1 MYAQQNVILHA
12 MTVIFGPQMNLLQW
26 SRILMLAIDNDEPQT
41 ECKILK
47 CKRKEFR
54 TYVCTTY
61 IAHTH
66 LGYPCNSQTN
76 IVYANTIKQEP
87 AVIHAINM
95 HTSKRDTFTISSSFA
110 VVILKLSGRMK
121 VVRGSRKMGARTRKS
136 DDCDQKWLK
145 RWILHHHSSHITW
158 NESKRTIEYSLQPK
172 QGRNL

>member
-1 MYAQQNVILHA
+1 
-12 MTVIFGPQMNLLQW
+12 MNLLQW

-66 LGYPCNSQTN
+66 LGNPCNSQTN

-95 HTSKRDTFTISSSFA
+95 HTSKRDTFTISSWSLLSFWNCLDEWKWCEA
-110 VVILKLSGRMK
+110 VERW
-121 VVRGSRKMGARTRKS
+121 ARAQEKATTATKS
-136 DDCDQKWLK
+136 DWSDEFSTIIRL
-145 RWILHHHSSHITW
+145 ILLEMNRKGQSNIHFNQSKAGISRIFHESAYMTHVNSVGSS
-158 NESKRTIEYSLQPK
+158 S
-172 QGRNL
+172 